1 MTPDGPAPLDRK
13 PPPPGP
19 PTRVRY
25 GVLAFLCALAFV
37 LYIDRNAISKAA
49 PQMEADLGLSHT
61 MMGFVFGAFTVAYGL
76 FEVPTGHWG
85 DRYGSRRVLIRIV
98 LWWSLFTTLTGCVW
112 AFRLDSGRQLF
123 PGTPFAVPLVLNSF
137 GLLLLVRFLFGAGEA
152 GALPNVARVV
162 SRWFPPHARGPAQG
176 LINTAMLIGGAV
188 TPVAAAYLIHLV
200 GWRGAFA
207 LFGTLGVAWVLP
219 FALWF
224 RDDPAEHPAV
234 NDGERRLIGAGGP
247 VAPEEHPRVPW
258 RRVLASREVW
268 LLGTVI
274 ACMAFFTYLYYS
286 WYPTYLEKGRGLG
299 PIASGWLAS
308 LVLAGGAVGA
318 TAGGYL
324 GDWVVRRTGSRRWA
338 RPLIGAGGLSL
349 AAAFLVAGI
358 PCESALASSLWMS
371 LAFFAAAGTIASWWA
386 VVMDVSGRHVG
397 ALFGLM
403 NSMGIPGTL
412 GAQLFFGSFADWREA
427 QGYSGRERWDPA
439 FYFFAVGLL
448 LGAIAWLF
456 INPTRSAVAPAEK
469 EAGGESAAVTRA

>member
-1 MTPDGPAPLDRK
+1 MSLDDPLPADRK
-13 PPPPGP
+13 LSPPGP
-19 PTRVRY
+19 ATRVRY
-25 GVLAFLCALAFV
+25 GVLALLCALVFV
-37 LYIDRNAISKAA
+37 LYIDRIVISQAA
-49 PQMEADLGLSHT
+49 PQMEADLRLSHT
-61 MMGFVFGAFTVAYGL
+61 LMGFVFGAWTVAYGL

-98 LWWSLFTTLTGCVW
+98 LWWSAFTALTGCVW
-112 AFRLDSGRQLF
+112 VFRLDSGRVLF
-123 PGTPFAVPLVLNSF
+123 AGTALAVPLALDSF

-152 GALPNVARVV
+152 GALPNTARVV
-162 SRWFPPHARGPAQG
+162 SRWFPADARGPAQG
-176 LINTAMLIGGAV
+176 LINTAMLVGAAV

-207 LFGTLGVAWVLP
+207 LFGTLGVVWAGL

-224 RDDPAEHPAV
+224 RDDPAEHPGV
-234 NDGERRLIGAGGP
+234 NDAERRLIGAGNWA
-247 VAPEEHPRVPW
+247 APEEHPRVPW
-258 RRVLASREVW
+258 GRVLASREVW

-274 ACMAFFTYLYYS
+274 ACMAFFTYMYYS
-286 WYPTYLEKGRGLG
+286 WFPTYLEKGRGLG
-299 PIASGWLAS
+299 PIESGWLAS

-324 GDWVVRRTGSRRWA
+324 GDWIVRRTGSRRWA

-349 AAAFLVAGI
+349 AAVLLVAGI
-358 PCESALASSLWMS
+358 PCESALASSVWMS

-412 GAQLFFGSFADWREA
+412 GAQLFFGSFADWRKD
-427 QGYSGRERWDPA
+427 QGYSGREQWDPGL
-439 FYFFAVGLL
+439 YVFAVGLL
-448 LGAIAWLF
+448 VGAVAWLF
-456 INPTRSAVAPAEK
+456 IDPRRSAVAPPVK
-469 EAGGESAAVTRA
+469 KAGEEGAPVTRA